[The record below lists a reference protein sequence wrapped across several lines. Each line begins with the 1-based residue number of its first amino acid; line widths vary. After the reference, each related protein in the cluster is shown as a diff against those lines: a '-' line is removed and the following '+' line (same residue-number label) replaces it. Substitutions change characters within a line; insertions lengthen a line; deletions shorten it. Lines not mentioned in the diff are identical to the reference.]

1 MTEDPRIRL
10 TILIKY
16 ITGDSIDLINHCI
29 QQPIAEGYENA
40 MRLLKR
46 YREQVIGKLL
56 KRN

>member
-1 MTEDPRIRL
+1 MTEDPRIRI

-16 ITGDSIDLINHCI
+16 ITGESIDLINHCM

-46 YREQVIGKLL
+46 YRE
-56 KRN
+56 